1 MTFAFQFL
9 IDFYQKISF
18 LSKNLNKDVQIFQL
32 FTLSPTQWKDLLSLI
47 FLFTFFFLFLF
58 LALLKKG
65 SSKVIRQ
72 FAVQKIPAEALKVL
86 SNIPHLSETLKT
98 KNRMHIL
105 ALPLMQLA
113 LGQALLLLLF
123 QLVRS
128 SQTF

>member
-65 SSKVIRQ
+65 KFKGHKTICCTEDSGRGLESS
-72 FAVQKIPAEALKVL
+72 VQHSAFV
-86 SNIPHLSETLKT
+86 
-98 KNRMHIL
+98 
-105 ALPLMQLA
+105 
-113 LGQALLLLLF
+113 
-123 QLVRS
+123 
-128 SQTF
+128 